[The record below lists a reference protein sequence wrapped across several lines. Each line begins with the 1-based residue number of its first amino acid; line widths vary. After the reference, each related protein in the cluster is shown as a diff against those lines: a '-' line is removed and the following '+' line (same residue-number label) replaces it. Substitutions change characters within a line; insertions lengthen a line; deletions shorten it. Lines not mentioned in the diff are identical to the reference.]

1 MTIRKDLNGSKKPI
15 RVLITAP
22 KYIIGGHNQQAA
34 DLIANLRRDH
44 GVDAALQPIDP
55 ILPRPFR
62 IRYVRTVLKL
72 IWYTAQLLVRVPK
85 YDVVQAYSAGMT
97 SYLFSTLPALFA
109 ARLWRRPFLLYY
121 ADGRLSEHL
130 ASSRIAVPTMRMATV
145 IVGASPHIRVVM
157 AEHRLNARVIPT
169 AVNRAIRYRA
179 RRNLQ
184 PRLMTNRSLE
194 PLYNHPCIFRAFARV
209 QQKYPDAEL
218 VVGSDGFLRASLEKL
233 ARDMGLRNCRFTG
246 VLPIEDVPKVYDD
259 AEIYLTSPNV
269 DGTPASILECFQAGL
284 PVIATRAGGVPYMID
299 DGRTGLLVNIDDDRA
314 MAECAI
320 RLLEDP
326 DLVER
331 MTAAARAEAPQY
343 FWDRIAASWNQLYEE
358 VVGTSPGTAADAVVR
373 VTSDNPRH
381 RLDAA

>member
-184 PRLMTNRSLE
+184 PRLMTNRLLE

-218 VVGSDGFLRASLEKL
+218 VVGNEGFLRASLEKL

-246 VLPIEDVPKVYDD
+246 VLPIEEVPNVYDA

-269 DGTPASILECFQAGL
+269 DCSPASILESFQAGL
-284 PVIATRAGGVPYMID
+284 PVIATRAGGLPYMID

-343 FWDRIAASWNQLYEE
+343 FWDHIAASWNQLYEE
-358 VVGTSPGTAADAVVR
+358 TLAA
-373 VTSDNPRH
+373 PR
-381 RLDAA
+381 AASRYNLA